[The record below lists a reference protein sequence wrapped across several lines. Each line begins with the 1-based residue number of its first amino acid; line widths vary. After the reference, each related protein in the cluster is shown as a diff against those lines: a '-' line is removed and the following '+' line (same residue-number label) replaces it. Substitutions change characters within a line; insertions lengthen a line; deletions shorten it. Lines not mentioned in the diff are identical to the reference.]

1 MLPTT
6 EDVLR
11 ALRQDLENAPHV
23 DGGTGWDPPTV
34 RCRAC
39 TGRIHDTPERIAAH
53 VEFHRKQFDHDP
65 VTWWGM
71 THVLHRLTVVA
82 PLEKLHPGAGNYYS
96 HDVRFFVARH
106 RDADGRPY
114 GERIHEIVLAF
125 IFQRQELIAEAGFP
139 MRRVK
144 PRHPCWLIDTD
155 AYKFMLEI
163 AAAHPSGPSVHRL
176 DEMTALIQVFRAMK
190 EQRREAA

>member
-11 ALRQDLENAPHV
+11 ALRQDLENAPHT
-23 DGGTGWDPPTV
+23 DGGAGWDPPTV
-34 RCRAC
+34 RCRVC
-39 TGRIHDTPERIAAH
+39 LGRVFETPASIAAH
-53 VEFHRKQFDHDP
+53 VEVHANQFNHAP
-65 VTWWGM
+65 VTWWGI

-82 PLEKLHPGAGNYYS
+82 PLEKPHPGAGNAYAR
-96 HDVRFFVARH
+96 DVKYFVARH
-106 RDADGRPY
+106 RDAAGNRYEP
-114 GERIHEIVLAF
+114 RIHEIVLDF
-125 IFQRQELIAEAGFP
+125 IFQHQELVVQAGFP

-144 PRHPCWLIDTD
+144 PRHPCWLIDLD

-163 AAAHPSGPSVHRL
+163 AATHPSGPSVHRL
-176 DEMTALIQVFRAMK
+176 DEMTALIKVFRAMK